1 MLHPEFTINHMLLN
15 VLERSPDKVY
25 IVEGDRRFSYGTLER
40 QASSLAHALKQ
51 HGIVRDDRVG
61 IYLDKSWE
69 AVVSIMAVVQVGAV
83 FVNIGP
89 LLKEPQVRHI
99 MNNCG
104 VKLLIAD
111 ADKVEGLTLPEL
123 DVAFYRG
130 NSRPECSWA
139 KEWVSL
145 DEAFNSGA
153 ECPSVTPANERDLAT
168 IIYTSGSTGL
178 PKGIMISHRNLAA
191 GAQIVSSYLENTAD
205 DRLICALPIN
215 LDYGL
220 NQLTTM
226 LRVGGTVVLQRS
238 LLPGEILKTL
248 RNERITGMAGMP
260 PLWTILLQCRRSIE
274 REPLQHLRYLS
285 NSGGT
290 IPQTNLDTLRDM
302 LPDTK
307 IFLMYGLTEAFR
319 ATYLPPEE
327 IDRGPECIGRAIP
340 NTDIRIIDQ
349 DGHEVAPGEE
359 GELIQRGPTVALG
372 YWGDE
377 EKTASVYRPNPLGPP
392 ELAHHEQVVYSGD
405 LVRRGGDGYLY
416 FLGRRDELI
425 KTQGYRVSP
434 GEVESLLTGIP
445 EVSEA
450 VAFGRHDD
458 MMGQKIVAIVST
470 LNGADCSSEY
480 IRRSFSENAPHY
492 MVPKDVHIIAELPK
506 TATGKIDRSALKNE
520 YAN

>member
-1 MLHPEFTINHMLLN
+1 MPHPEFTISHMLLN
-15 VLERSPDKVY
+15 ALERASDKEY
-25 IVEGDRRFSYGTLER
+25 IVEGERRFTFDALGR
-40 QASSLAHALKQ
+40 QATSLADALKQ
-51 HGIVRDDRVG
+51 HGVDRGDRVG

-69 AVVSIMAVVQVGAV
+69 AVVSIMAVAQVGAV

-89 LLKEPQVRHI
+89 LLKELQVRHI

-111 ADKVEGLTLPEL
+111 ADKVESLTLPEV

-130 NSRPECSWA
+130 ESSPECGWA

-145 DEAFNSGA
+145 DEALSFGVDS
-153 ECPSVTPANERDLAT
+153 PSLTPANERDLAT

-191 GAQIVSSYLENTAD
+191 GAQIVSTYLENKAD

-260 PLWTILLQCRRSIE
+260 PLWTILLQGKRSID

-290 IPQTNLDTLRDM
+290 IPQTNLDTLRGM

-307 IFLMYGLTEAFR
+307 IYLMYGLTEAFR

-327 IDRGPECIGRAIP
+327 IDRGPECIGQAIP
-340 NTDIRIIDQ
+340 NTDIRIVDQ
-349 DGHEVAPGEE
+349 DGREVAPGEE

-377 EKTASVYRPNPLGPP
+377 EKTASVYRPNPLAPP
-392 ELAHHEQVVYSGD
+392 ELAHHDQVVYSGD
-405 LVRRGGDGYLY
+405 VVRRGDDGFLY
-416 FLGRRDELI
+416 FLGRR
-425 KTQGYRVSP
+425 
-434 GEVESLLTGIP
+434 
-445 EVSEA
+445 
-450 VAFGRHDD
+450 
-458 MMGQKIVAIVST
+458 
-470 LNGADCSSEY
+470 
-480 IRRSFSENAPHY
+480 
-492 MVPKDVHIIAELPK
+492 
-506 TATGKIDRSALKNE
+506 
-520 YAN
+520 